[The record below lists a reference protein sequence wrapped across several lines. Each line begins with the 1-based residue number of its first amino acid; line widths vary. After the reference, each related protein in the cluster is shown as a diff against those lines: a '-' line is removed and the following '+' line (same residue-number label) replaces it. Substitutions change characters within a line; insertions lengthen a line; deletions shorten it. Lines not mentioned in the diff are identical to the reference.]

1 MSPLREFYVGL
12 TRAFRS
18 DDVPRDEDELRFWF
32 LVQPYRLWDRVCRI
46 DGRTFGQY
54 VADFPDLPLPLRFL
68 RYRSAFLVVPYLW
81 PALALVLAAR
91 HGLDARRQWRLAL
104 RRPDLYLAQ
113 PAKSFDERAVD
124 EARSDVFDAIFAS
137 FDHARRRS
145 SSYEIDD
152 KRAFAERADRA
163 GLPHVRNISRQEA
176 MREGGE
182 FIVKAPRV
190 DKGEG
195 IRLVSGERAFADLPP
210 DADVIIQRR
219 LRNHPALLPIL
230 PPDPPLSTLRILTT
244 LDAPSLEPRLTLS
257 FLRVGA
263 SKKIVDNLSAGG
275 LMLEVDPATGAL
287 DVGIENA
294 MAPRARVV
302 EVSQAPGAQAPFRGA
317 RVPGFDEAAALCRKA
332 HWRLAPDVLCVGWDV
347 ALTEEGPMLVEANLY
362 SGSFQKRHY
371 DGAFHR
377 TNRAILALLADRL
390 DG

>member
-1 MSPLREFYVGL
+1 MSPLCEFYVGL

-18 DDVPRDEDELRFWF
+18 SALPRDEAELRFWF

-54 VADFPDLPLPLRFL
+54 VADFPDLPLPLRLL
-68 RYRSAFLVVPYLW
+68 RHRGAFLVVPYLW
-81 PALALVLAAR
+81 PAIALALAGR
-91 HGLDARRQWRLAL
+91 HGLDARRQWRLSL

-113 PAKSFDERAVD
+113 PAKAFDERAVD
-124 EARSDVFDAIFAS
+124 EARSDIFDAIFAS
-137 FDHARRRS
+137 FDHARGRS

-152 KRAFAERADRA
+152 KRTFAERAARA
-163 GLPHVRNISRQEA
+163 GLPHVPSLSRQEA

-195 IRLVSGERAFADLPP
+195 IRLVSGERDWADLAP

-244 LDAPSLEPRLTLS
+244 LDAPTLEPRLTLS
-257 FLRVGA
+257 FLRVGVTR
-263 SKKIVDNLSAGG
+263 KIVDNLSAGG
-275 LMLEVDPATGAL
+275 IMLEVDPDTGTL

-294 MAPRARVV
+294 MAPRARVAV
-302 EVSQAPGAQAPFRGA
+302 VSRAPGAKAPFAGT
-317 RVPGFDEAAALCRKA
+317 RVPGFEEAAALCHKA
-332 HWRLAPDVLCVGWDV
+332 HRQLAPDVLCVGWDV
-347 ALTEEGPMLVEANLY
+347 ALTEAGPMLVEANLY
-362 SGSFQKRHY
+362 SGSFQQRHSF
-371 DGAFHR
+371 GAFHR
-377 TNRAILALLADRL
+377 TNQAILALLERHR
-390 DG
+390 